1 MCASLAWT
9 AFPHIVIRTWRC
21 WSPAQRRWKR
31 AVCIVRTRNSRR
43 VYNTLNARIEGLRP
57 CETNSRARGAI
68 WQKAVFNAVNLK
80 VEKLNVFWP
89 QVPNDSERGPVL
101 GQLGCGANPKPP
113 S

>member
-31 AVCIVRTRNSRR
+31 AVCIVRTSGDSESKKNFLISEEFQAGSR

-68 WQKAVFNAVNLK
+68 WQKAVRRSV
-80 VEKLNVFWP
+80 
-89 QVPNDSERGPVL
+89 QRRQSQG
-101 GQLGCGANPKPP
+101 
-113 S
+113 